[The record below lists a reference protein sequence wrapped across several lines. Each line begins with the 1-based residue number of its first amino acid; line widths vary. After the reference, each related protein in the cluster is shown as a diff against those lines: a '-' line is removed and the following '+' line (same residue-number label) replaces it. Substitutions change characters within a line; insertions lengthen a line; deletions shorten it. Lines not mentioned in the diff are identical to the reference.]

1 MSDFISQISAIGAE
15 FKEMFT
21 GIPGRFSTIL
31 SNLPIAAVGILVVM
45 FELAIIAV
53 SIFLI
58 SKVVRTFVKKE
69 DSDSAESSAS
79 SAPAAVPAPAP
90 VPAPAAA
97 PAAPSG
103 IELSGVDEPTAAVI
117 MALVSN
123 KSGIPLSNLR
133 FRSIKKVLELT
144 DVEEPEAAVIMA
156 LVSHESGIPL
166 ERLSFKSIKK
176 VEDK

>member
-79 SAPAAVPAPAP
+79 SAPAAVPAPAA
-90 VPAPAAA
+90 VS
-97 PAAPSG
+97 AAPSG